1 MLDSST
7 VTSDSENKTRGHSH
21 PVTVPQAQLLP
32 LAKPEDTADPS
43 HGCPSPATGSC
54 PLARATD
61 GSRRTTSARQLPAPQ
76 ASLSARLHPES
87 QGQPVG
93 SDPGRA
99 PCAVTYFERPGRPMW
114 GPGGRRGDTS
124 SPRWAAN
131 SLQKPGCSSSSNAA
145 PTPTARWCPTGSG
158 PSALQTCPRTSQPT
172 LSIRSQ
178 TKIQAFKHRRVKQNL
193 IFDLSLCPTL
203 LPLAPSSTSL
213 WPFAELLY
221 PLNSLLGKSKAR
233 ASVKTPSKGLRK

>member
-21 PVTVPQAQLLP
+21 PVTVPQVQLLP

-43 HGCPSPATGSC
+43 HGCPSPATGSR

-61 GSRRTTSARQLPAPQ
+61 RSRRTTSARQLPAPQ
-76 ASLSARLHPES
+76 ASLSAHLHPAP
-87 QGQPVG
+87 QGQPAG
-93 SDPGRA
+93 SVPGRA
-99 PCAVTYFERPGRPMW
+99 PCAVTDFERPGRPMW

-124 SPRWAAN
+124 SPRRAAN

-145 PTPTARWCPTGSG
+145 PTPTARWRPTGCG

-178 TKIQAFKHRRVKQNL
+178 TKIQAFKHRRVKQKL

-213 WPFAELLY
+213 
-221 PLNSLLGKSKAR
+221 
-233 ASVKTPSKGLRK
+233 